1 MRCFIL
7 KELKK
12 KKYHFLDSNVPI
24 MLEDLQKKV
33 IELPKS
39 KHLEEVGHDP
49 KYYHYHRILSQL
61 VKKCFILKELMMNL
75 AKQGKTHSNLDE
87 LVESNHAT
95 ITFGS
100 FDPF

>member
-1 MRCFIL
+1 MTLNTTPIKKKSTQDKKKKVRQTRPTYEKEMRCFIL

-49 KYYHYHRILSQL
+49 KYYHCH
-61 VKKCFILKELMMNL
+61 
-75 AKQGKTHSNLDE
+75 
-87 LVESNHAT
+87 
-95 ITFGS
+95 
-100 FDPF
+100 